1 MKRLQ
6 FLGVLAMLL
15 CCLSV
20 YGQKNLKFS
29 VASFELDQF
38 DLTAKND
45 LYKKT
50 DGSGSLYAI
59 IKVTSNNPDDNL
71 REYNFNFGNLR
82 SMVEQHDGEL
92 WVYVQKNAKT
102 VTISRAGYAT
112 VSRYD
117 LRTTI
122 EAGRTYTMSLTTSGP
137 TVYTQMLHFVV
148 KPANAGAV
156 VMIKGSKPNAVEEMF
171 GTVDANNGSIA
182 KSMEYGT
189 YTYKVI
195 ANNYHTSE
203 GRITLK
209 DKTQTY
215 VEEVT
220 LRPNFSEITLR
231 VNSDADIYVNNERK
245 GTRTWTGILRTGNYQ
260 VECRQENHRNSSQ
273 YITITENDNRTID
286 LTPPT
291 PITGTLGVTSRP
303 LGANISIDGKDYGT
317 TPQNIN
323 DLIIGQHTLTLS
335 KANYKPE
342 SQTFEIRENQ
352 TTDVNITLNDIA
364 KMTIKSRPANA
375 TLYIDGKQVGT
386 TPYTA
391 DMASGDYDIR
401 IIHPKY
407 HDFAKRVHL
416 DSSNP
421 ETSFRL
427 DRQYQ
432 LPTSGYAQASFQ
444 AGTMMGAGGNIGG
457 YISNINIE
465 AYVTVGLSKEKL
477 YVNYTTGAS
486 STEESLSGLMFGGKV
501 GYGFIIGTRLR
512 ITPQV
517 GLGSLS
523 VKGSQI
529 STNVL
534 CATAGVRVEYAIA
547 PNFGVSLTPEGCF
560 AVSKKDMFDS
570 MTAASSKI
578 KGWATGANAR
588 LGVYVYF

>member
-6 FLGVLAMLL
+6 FLGVLVMLL
-15 CCLSV
+15 CCLSAN
-20 YGQKNLKFS
+20 GQRNQKFS
-29 VASFELDQF
+29 IASFEQDPF

-45 LYKKT
+45 AYKKI

-82 SMVEQHDGEL
+82 SIVEQHDGEL
-92 WVYVQKNAKT
+92 WVYVQKNAKM
-102 VTISRAGYAT
+102 VTISRTGYT
-112 VSRYD
+112 TISRYD
-117 LRTTI
+117 LKTTI
-122 EAGRTYTMSLTTSGP
+122 EAGKTYTMSLTTSAP

-148 KPANAGAV
+148 KPANVGAV
-156 VMIKGSKPNAVEEMF
+156 VMIKSSKANAVEEMF
-171 GTVDANNGSIA
+171 GTVDATTGSVA
-182 KSMEYGT
+182 RSMEYGT
-189 YTYKVI
+189 YTYKII

-203 GRITLK
+203 GRIMLK
-209 DKTQTY
+209 DKSKTY
-215 VEEVT
+215 VEEVS
-220 LRPNFSEITLR
+220 LRPNFSEITLQ
-231 VNSDADIYVNNERK
+231 VDSDADIYVNNERK
-245 GTRTWTGILRTGNYQ
+245 GTRKWTGILRTGNYQ

-273 YITITENDNRTID
+273 YITITENENMAIV

-291 PITGTLGVTSRP
+291 PITGTLAVTSRP
-303 LGANISIDGKDYGT
+303 LGANINIDGKDYGT

-323 DLIIGQHTLTLS
+323 DLIIGRHTITLS

-342 SQTFEIRENQ
+342 KQTFEVRENQ
-352 TTDVNITLNDIA
+352 TTDLNITLNDIA
-364 KMTIKSRPANA
+364 KMTIKSSPDNS
-375 TLYIDGKQVGT
+375 TLYIDGKHVGS

-391 DMASGDYDIR
+391 EMGSGDYDIR
-401 IIHPKY
+401 LTHPNY

-421 ETSFRL
+421 VVNLKLE
-427 DRQYQ
+427 RQFMV
-432 LPTSGYAQASFQ
+432 PTSGYVQGSFQ

-457 YISNINIE
+457 YIKNFNIE
-465 AYVTVGLSKEKL
+465 GYVIVGLGKENL
-477 YVNYTTGAS
+477 YINYTTGAS
-486 STEESLSGLMFGGKV
+486 SSEESLSGTMFGGKV

-523 VKGSQI
+523 IKGNDV

-534 CATAGVRVEYAIA
+534 CATVGVRFEYAIA
-547 PNFGVSLTPEGCF
+547 PNFGVSLTPEGNF

-570 MTAASSKI
+570 MTSASSKI
-578 KGWATGANAR
+578 KGWGTGANAR
-588 LGVYVYF
+588 LGLYLYF

>member
-1 MKRLQ
+1 MKKIQ
-6 FLGVLAMLL
+6 FIWLFLMIIGFTPLFAQ
-15 CCLSV
+15 
-20 YGQKNLKFS
+20 QKAKFS
-29 VASFELDQF
+29 IASFEQDPF

-45 LYKKT
+45 AYKKI

-71 REYNFNFGNLR
+71 KEYNFNFGNLR
-82 SMVEQHDGEL
+82 SIVEHHDDEL
-92 WVYVQKNAKT
+92 WVYVQKNAKI
-102 VTISRAGYAT
+102 VTISRAGYT
-112 VSRYD
+112 TINKYD
-117 LRTTI
+117 LKTTI
-122 EAGRTYTMSLTTSGP
+122 EAGKTYTMSLTTSGP
-137 TVYTQMLHFVV
+137 VVYTQMLQFVV
-148 KPANAGAV
+148 KPANVGAV
-156 VMIKGSKPNAVEEMF
+156 VMIKSSKANAAEELF
-171 GTVDANNGSIA
+171 GTVDATGAVA
-182 KSMEYGT
+182 KSLEYGT
-189 YTYKVI
+189 YTYKVV

-203 GRITLK
+203 GRIILK
-209 DKTQTY
+209 DKTKNY
-215 VEEVT
+215 IEEIT
-220 LRPNFSEITLR
+220 LRPNFSEITLN
-231 VNSDADIYVNNERK
+231 VNSDADIYVNNEKK

-260 VECRQENHRNSSQ
+260 VECRQANHRNSSQ
-273 YITITENDNRTID
+273 YITITENENRTID

-291 PITGTLGVTSRP
+291 PITGTLALTSRP
-303 LGANISIDGKDYGT
+303 LGANISIDGKSYGV

-323 DLIIGQHTLTLS
+323 DLIIGNHTVTLS
-335 KANYKPE
+335 KANYKSE
-342 SQTFEIRENQ
+342 TQTFEVRENQ

-364 KMTIKSRPANA
+364 KMTIKSRPSNS
-375 TLYIDGKQVGT
+375 TLYIDGKKVGT

-391 DMASGDYDIR
+391 EMGSGDYDIR
-401 IIHPKY
+401 ITNPQY
-407 HDFAKRVHL
+407 HDFSKRVHL

-421 ETSFRL
+421 EVSFKL

-432 LPTSGYAQASFQ
+432 LPTSGYAQASLQ
-444 AGTMMGAGGNIGG
+444 AGTMMGVGGNIGG

-465 AYVTVGLSKEKL
+465 AYVIAGLGKENL

-486 STEESLSGLMFGGKV
+486 SVEESLSGLMFGGKV

-523 VKGSQI
+523 VKGNEV

-534 CATAGVRVEYAIA
+534 CATAGMRFEYAIA

-570 MTAASSKI
+570 ITAASSKI

-588 LGVYVYF
+588 IGVYVFF